1 MKDKAKINK
10 EEAVAE
16 KPFTVRGEVYEWAQS
31 LITALVICILVFVFV
46 LINTGLFRM
55 RIASVR
61 IPKNPKTILEQRIF
75 SDSN

>member
-1 MKDKAKINK
+1 MVINHYYLH
-10 EEAVAE
+10 
-16 KPFTVRGEVYEWAQS
+16 T
-31 LITALVICILVFVFV
+31 CFVFV

>member
-31 LITALVICILVFVFV
+31 LITALVICILV
-46 LINTGLFRM
+46 LFSSSDLSTSW
-55 RIASVR
+55 A
-61 IPKNPKTILEQRIF
+61 IL
-75 SDSN
+75 